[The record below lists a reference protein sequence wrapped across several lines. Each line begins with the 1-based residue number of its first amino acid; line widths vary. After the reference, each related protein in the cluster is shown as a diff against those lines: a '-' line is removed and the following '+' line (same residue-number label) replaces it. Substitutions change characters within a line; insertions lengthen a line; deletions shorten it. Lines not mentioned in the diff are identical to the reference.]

1 MARSPHSLA
10 ELLSEDPRYKYEAY
24 VFVFE
29 ALGYGQQVLGL
40 GEPAESE
47 PFEADEPDVEST
59 EPDMESAEPDMEST
73 EPERHVTGQQLCE
86 AVRRF
91 ALDQYG
97 YMAKTVLGTWG
108 IRSTGDIGEIVFNLI
123 RIEKMK
129 KTPHDHREDF
139 EDVYDFDEAFCQTFR
154 IRPPD

>member
-1 MARSPHSLA
+1 MPHSSHSLA
-10 ELLSEDPRYKYEAY
+10 RLLSEDPRYKYEAY

-29 ALGYGQQVLGL
+29 ALGYAQKVLGL

-47 PFEADEPDVEST
+47 PLETDEPEEELD
-59 EPDMESAEPDMEST
+59 

-97 YMAKTVLGTWG
+97 FMAKTVLGTWG
-108 IRSTGDIGEIVFNLI
+108 LHSTGDIGAIVFNLI
-123 RIEKMK
+123 RIGKMR
-129 KTPHDHREDF
+129 KTPHDRLEDF
-139 EDVYDFDEAFCQTFR
+139 ENVYDFDDAFCRAFQ

>member
-1 MARSPHSLA
+1 MPHSTRSLA

-29 ALGYGQQVLGL
+29 ALGYAQQVLGL

-47 PFEADEPDVEST
+47 PVDGVEPDEES
-59 EPDMESAEPDMEST
+59 D
-73 EPERHVTGQQLCE
+73 EPERHVSGQQLCE
-86 AVRRF
+86 AARRF

-97 YMAKTVLGTWG
+97 YMAKTVLGSWG
-108 IRSTGDIGEIVFNLI
+108 INSTGDVGEIVFNLI
-123 RIEKMK
+123 RIGKMR
-129 KTPHDHREDF
+129 KTTHDRLEDF
-139 EDVYDFDEAFCQTFR
+139 QDVYDFDDAFRRAFE